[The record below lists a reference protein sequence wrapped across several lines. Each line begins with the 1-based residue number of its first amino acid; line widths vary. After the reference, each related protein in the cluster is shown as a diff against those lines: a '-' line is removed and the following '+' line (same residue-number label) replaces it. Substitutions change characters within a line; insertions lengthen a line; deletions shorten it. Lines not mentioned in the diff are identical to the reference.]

1 MGIVSPIDQRAL
13 RNCLGTFV
21 TGVTVVTT
29 LDRNGS
35 PVGVTANSFSSVSL
49 EPPLVLWSQALA
61 SRSFA
66 AFRDAER
73 FTINI
78 LAAEQAHISQR
89 FARSGIDKFLDT
101 KVRSGIG
108 GLPIIEGAV
117 AVLECRKVAI
127 YPGGDHAV
135 FLGEVENFEH
145 TDLKPLAFGGGRYM
159 LTLAHDLGSYSF
171 SSSTTVFTHVDGVRL
186 ACAAL
191 PAISERLD
199 TTVGLAVWGNRGA
212 TVIAWEPSRNPV
224 FPDLRTG
231 MVVSPLL
238 AASGLVFSA
247 FLPPETARRHIDRE
261 LDGMRAG
268 GIANIP
274 SLESIESIL
283 ATVRTLG
290 VSHSV
295 PERFGRH
302 ITAYGA
308 PVFDAPGQ
316 VAFALTA
323 VGAKERIGDSQEGEF
338 PKRLIH
344 EAAQLSQKLISAKER
359 AADKASAS
367 GTGERST

>member
-1 MGIVSPIDQRAL
+1 M
-13 RNCLGTFV
+13 

-29 LDRNGS
+29 LDQNGS
-35 PVGVTANSFSSVSL
+35 PVGITANSFTSVSL

-89 FARSGIDKFLDT
+89 FARSGVDKFLDT

-117 AVLECRKVAI
+117 AVLECRKVAT

-159 LTLAHDLGSYSF
+159 LALAHDLGAYSF
-171 SSSTTVFTHVDGVRL
+171 PGSTASFTHVDGVRL
-186 ACAAL
+186 ACTAL
-191 PAISERLD
+191 TGISERLD

-231 MVVSPLL
+231 IVVSPLL

-247 FLPPETARRHIDRE
+247 FLPREIARTHLERE
-261 LDGMRAG
+261 LERMRASG
-268 GIANIP
+268 VANIP
-274 SLESIESIL
+274 GLESIESIL
-283 ATVRTLG
+283 KRVRTLG

-295 PERFGRH
+295 PERFGSH

-308 PVFDAPGQ
+308 PVFDAPDQ

-323 VGAKERIGDSQEGEF
+323 VGAKDRIGDSQEGDF

-344 EAAQLSQKLISAKER
+344 EAAQLSQKLMSAREK
-359 AADKASAS
+359 AADKAGA
-367 GTGERST
+367 GGPTERRT